1 MPLVKLSSLLLLAMG
16 SLSWADGRWRSPPPK
31 QPQTPRLSQHCPR
44 ACRKAPVGWLV
55 IVSAGR

>member
-44 ACRKAPVGWLV
+44 ACRKAPVGWL
-55 IVSAGR
+55 